1 MGLDSVELLVTVER
15 KFKIEI
21 PNQESERINTVQE
34 FVNSVFDKINIA
46 TINEESIKENVF
58 LRLIKC
64 LNQLGISCS
73 PLDGNIL
80 IKDLFITSHLHDLWT
95 RLQFSLELFLPALS
109 DNDIDPNLDTHVK
122 IFGFKTIKRN
132 QPITSGTLN
141 QLVDWI
147 ISINFESLINFNS
160 ISNLYEIE
168 RTICGLINRNIG
180 IPINEIEMHHSI
192 NADLG
197 ID

>member
-1 MGLDSVELLVTVER
+1 MGLDSVDLLVTVER

-21 PNQESERINTVQE
+21 PDQESERINTVQE
-34 FVNSVFDKINIA
+34 FANSVFDKINIA

-122 IFGFKTIKRN
+122 ILGFKTIKRN

-168 RTICGLINRNIG
+168 RTICVLINRNIG
-180 IPINEIEMHHSI
+180 IPINEIEMHHSL

>member
-1 MGLDSVELLVTVER
+1 MGLDSVDLLVTVER

-21 PNQESERINTVQE
+21 PDKESERINTVQD
-34 FVNSVFDKINIA
+34 FANSVFDKINVA
-46 TINEESIKENVF
+46 TINEESIKQNVY

-80 IKDLFITSHLHDLWT
+80 IKDLFITSCLQELWT
-95 RLQFSLELFLPALS
+95 RLQLALELSLPALS

-122 IFGFKTIKRN
+122 VFGFKTIKRN

-147 ISINFESLINFNS
+147 ISLNFESLIDFNS
-160 ISNLYEIE
+160 ISSLYEVE
-168 RTICGLINRNIG
+168 RTICGLITRNIG